1 VKGDD
6 ISVDI
11 LGFIVKD
18 SVKVEDLAN
27 AIWTEMLN
35 SNGEINTIERTLRD
49 VFGLNRRDT
58 TPLQVELCKKRV
70 EAN

>member
-1 VKGDD
+1 M
-6 ISVDI
+6 
-11 LGFIVKD
+11 KD

>member
-1 VKGDD
+1 
-6 ISVDI
+6 
-11 LGFIVKD
+11 VKD